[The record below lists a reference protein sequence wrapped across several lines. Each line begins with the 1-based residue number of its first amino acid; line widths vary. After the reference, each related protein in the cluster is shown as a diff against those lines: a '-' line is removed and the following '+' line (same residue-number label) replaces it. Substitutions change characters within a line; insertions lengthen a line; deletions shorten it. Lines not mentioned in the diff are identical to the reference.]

1 MEVVSEDVNLIKVAE
16 DCVQWLVL
24 VLEVLL
30 ILIIRGI
37 INACII
43 LPEFSGSHGV
53 KLKSK

>member
-1 MEVVSEDVNLIKVAE
+1 VVSEDANLIKVAE